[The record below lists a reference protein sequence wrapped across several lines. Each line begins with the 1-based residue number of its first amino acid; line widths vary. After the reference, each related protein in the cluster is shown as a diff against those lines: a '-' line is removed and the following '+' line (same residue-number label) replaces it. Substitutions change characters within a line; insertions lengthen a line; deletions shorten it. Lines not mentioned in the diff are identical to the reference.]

1 MSRVPVTVLTGFL
14 GAGKTTL
21 LRSLLTQADGRR
33 IAVIVNEFGD
43 AGFDG
48 GLVEECAAKA
58 CAPGDIVELTNG
70 CICCTVA
77 DDFIPTMDKLL
88 ARDRPLDAIV
98 IETSGL
104 ALPQPLLKAFDWP
117 AVRTRATVDGVVT
130 VVDALA
136 LSEGRVTIDED
147 AVAAQRAADDS
158 LDHDDPIEEVF
169 EDQLACA
176 DLVVLSKSDLV
187 SPAALAGIEARL
199 KSVLRPGV
207 NIVRSKGDLAAPVLI
222 GLNAAA
228 EDDMAARA
236 GHHGEEEE
244 HDHDD
249 FDSIVV
255 MPSAAASVDAMR
267 VRVSDALN
275 LTGVLRVKGH
285 ARIADKAAPIVVQGV
300 GGRVDLAFARPD
312 VKQAEHLV
320 VIGLKGF
327 DGDAV
332 RRALAGVAK
341 DFRTDASEARQQ
353 RQHRR
358 WRRRPRSR
366 AGRPPTSSCCRRQTA
381 ISRHSV
387 RPMRRWPADFPSV
400 RLTNLLALGHPASV
414 DLYVERTLCQARI
427 VVLRMLGGESYWPHG
442 VESLRADALRRG
454 ALFACIP
461 GEMDWNA
468 ALAARGTLGSDET
481 HALWRYCS
489 EGGVENAEL
498 ALRFAAHLIGH
509 GEAPPR
515 ARPMPS
521 AGFWR
526 GEPANDERPNAIV
539 IFYRALVAGGDTAG
553 DRCAAGGASDAWPQC
568 RVPVRHQPEG

>member
-77 DDFIPTMDKLL
+77 EDFLPTMEKLL
-88 ARDRPLDAIV
+88 SRDRPLDAIV

-104 ALPQPLLKAFDWP
+104 ALPQPLLKAFAWP
-117 AVRTRATVDGVVT
+117 DVRTRATVDGVVT

-136 LSEGRVTIDED
+136 LSEGRVTLDED
-147 AVAAQRAADDS
+147 AVAAQRAADNS
-158 LDHDDPIEEVF
+158 VDHDDPIEEVF

-187 SPAALAGIEARL
+187 SPDALAAIESRL
-199 KSVLRPGV
+199 AAVLRPGV
-207 NIVRSKGDLAAPVLI
+207 RMVRSHGSLLPAVLI
-222 GLNAAA
+222 GLNSAA
-228 EDDMAARA
+228 EDDMVARA

-255 MPSAAASVDAMR
+255 TPSPADSVDAMR
-267 VRVSDALN
+267 LRISDALN

-285 ARIADKAAPIVVQGV
+285 ARISDKAAPIVVQAV
-300 GGRVDLAFARPD
+300 GNRVDLSFGRPE

-332 RRALAGVAK
+332 RRALAG
-341 DFRTDASEARQQ
+341 
-353 RQHRR
+353 
-358 WRRRPRSR
+358 
-366 AGRPPTSSCCRRQTA
+366 
-381 ISRHSV
+381 
-387 RPMRRWPADFPSV
+387 
-400 RLTNLLALGHPASV
+400 
-414 DLYVERTLCQARI
+414 
-427 VVLRMLGGESYWPHG
+427 
-442 VESLRADALRRG
+442 
-454 ALFACIP
+454 
-461 GEMDWNA
+461 
-468 ALAARGTLGSDET
+468 
-481 HALWRYCS
+481 
-489 EGGVENAEL
+489 
-498 ALRFAAHLIGH
+498 
-509 GEAPPR
+509 
-515 ARPMPS
+515 
-521 AGFWR
+521 
-526 GEPANDERPNAIV
+526 
-539 IFYRALVAGGDTAG
+539 
-553 DRCAAGGASDAWPQC
+553 
-568 RVPVRHQPEG
+568 